1 MILTAIASGAE
12 VIPFIKVWG
21 MLPGAVAGAWIYT
34 RLCRKFSREK
44 VFYFLISGFLTY
56 FLIFAFLIFPNREA
70 LHLDSLGNFLSSVL
84 PQGFKGMIAMVRNW
98 TFSTF
103 YIICELWAVMIL
115 TVLFWGVVNDLT
127 KVSEAKRSYGILN
140 IGSNI
145 APVVGGTLAIFCAQN
160 FSIPMFYSGT
170 DAWEQSLINLIL
182 LVTVL
187 GCGAMILFRMIQKKI
202 LPKIEIPDE
211 ERVKKKEKRRLSIRN
226 SLKVISASPY
236 LCSIAMMVLGFNIA
250 INLTDILWKA
260 QLKNFFTNPNDML
273 AHMNQ
278 VTVGIGIF
286 ATMGALF
293 FSILVRKLGW
303 TFIALLTPVVMT
315 VMAIG
320 FFVFLFTGSLLET
333 FALSMFG
340 LSPLALTVYFG
351 STQNCLSKAGKYSVF
366 DASKELAF
374 LPLDAET
381 RLKGKAAIDGLGSG
395 IGKSGA
401 SLSYQ
406 GILIMAGSVA
416 HSTPYIAIILFVVL
430 GAWLFS
436 VSHLGKRFKA
446 LSGVEAAPSPTIQED
461 AVSEEPALEN
471 Q

>member
-1 MILTAIASGAE
+1 MI
-12 VIPFIKVWG
+12 V
-21 MLPGAVAGAWIYT
+21 
-34 RLCRKFSREK
+34 
-44 VFYFLISGFLTY
+44 
-56 FLIFAFLIFPNREA
+56 
-70 LHLDSLGNFLSSVL
+70 
-84 PQGFKGMIAMVRNW
+84 MIRNW
-98 TFSTF
+98 SFTSF

-145 APVVGGTLAIFCAQN
+145 APVVGGILAIFCAQN
-160 FSIPMFYSGT
+160 ISLPMFYSGT
-170 DAWEQSLINLIL
+170 DAWEQTLINLVL
-182 LVTVL
+182 LVTIL
-187 GCGAMILFRMIQKKI
+187 GCGAMILFRVIHQRI
-202 LPKIEIPDE
+202 LPKIEIPEE
-211 ERVKKKEKRRLSIRN
+211 ERVKKKEKRRLSLRN
-226 SLKVISASPY
+226 SLKVISTSPY

-260 QLKNFFTNPNDML
+260 QLKTFFTNPNDML

-286 ATMGALF
+286 ATLGALS

-315 VMAIG
+315 AMAIG
-320 FFVFLFTGSLLET
+320 FFVFLFTGNLLET
-333 FALSMFG
+333 FALSVFG

-374 LPLDAET
+374 LPLDSET

-436 VSHLGKRFKA
+436 VSHLGKRFKE
-446 LSGVEAAPSPTIQED
+446 LSGAEAAPSAMMQEGS
-461 AVSEEPALEN
+461 VSEEPVLEN